1 MDGHDYIYSHILF
14 YSHILLYIYP
24 CRSARAHAEQAVAT
38 KDPGKHTGNVI
49 DINVNTL

>member
-1 MDGHDYIYSHILF
+1 MIIYIHIF
-14 YSHILLYIYP
+14 YSIHIFYYIYP